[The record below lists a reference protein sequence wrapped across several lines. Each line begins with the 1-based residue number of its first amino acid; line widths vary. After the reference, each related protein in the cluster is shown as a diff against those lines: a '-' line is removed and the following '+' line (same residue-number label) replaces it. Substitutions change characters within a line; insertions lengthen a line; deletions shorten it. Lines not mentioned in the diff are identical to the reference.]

1 MNAICAYCVNLDAV
15 CNVRAGD
22 IYRLLPAGLSTEEAE
37 KMEISLKGS
46 ITRME
51 DLVSSLLYCMREGS
65 GAEILIES
73 PDMASRIGE
82 AFSWDIRLGGNAG
95 IMANV
100 LAHLGAK
107 PILNAPALGPRLAAL
122 LHPGVLVP
130 LSGALAVPRRVAEE
144 MGPKE
149 GYEPVHFV
157 FQFSRGLEI
166 KMGRNRFI
174 VPEDDRFFASYDP
187 VNTSLESS
195 PDFDSYCL
203 EHISD
208 YAGALV
214 SGLHLVPLQKYRA
227 VLQEKMDQLRSWKE
241 SHPDLFIH
249 MELGSFQSPRI
260 FSHLLDL
267 ISQVPIDS
275 LGMNEDELG
284 AAAGLP
290 QISAAGNPPFS
301 WQERMHAA
309 QSLQEKT
316 GVLRVAVH
324 TRDYILSVMNEGLL
338 PAKDEIAA
346 LQSGVDS
353 AASLAAGGSLLIEP
367 PAQFNET
374 GLAAAEELCRQ
385 GASRYGRGAALHS
398 GGRILSLIPA
408 RQVLRPR
415 ITVGLGDTAT
425 ASIFFRQLCAI
436 KGHLGPV

>member
-15 CNVRAGD
+15 CNIHAGD
-22 IYRLLPAGLSTEEAE
+22 ICRLLPAGLSTEETE
-37 KMEISLKGS
+37 EIKISLKGS

-73 PDMASRIGE
+73 PDMASRIGK
-82 AFSWDIRLGGNAG
+82 AFSWDSRLGGNAG

-107 PILNAPALGPRLAAL
+107 PTLNAPALGPRLAAL

-130 LSGALAVPRRVAEE
+130 LSGALAGPGRAAEE
-144 MGPKE
+144 MPEE
-149 GYEPVHFV
+149 GQEPVHFV
-157 FQFSRGLEI
+157 FQFSRGLEMAI
-166 KMGRNRFI
+166 GRDRFVVPQDNRFI
-174 VPEDDRFFASYDP
+174 ASYDP
-187 VNTSLESS
+187 INTSLESS

-214 SGLHLVPLQKYRA
+214 SGVHLVPLQKYRA
-227 VLQEKMDQLRSWKE
+227 VLRKKMDQLRSWKE
-241 SHPDLFIH
+241 SYRNLFIH

-260 FSHLLDL
+260 LSYLLDL
-267 ISQVPIDS
+267 ISQLPIES
-275 LGMNEDELG
+275 IGMNEDELG
-284 AAAGLP
+284 AAMGLL
-290 QISAAGNPPFS
+290 QISAAGNPPGS
-301 WQERMHAA
+301 WQERMQAA
-309 QSLQEKT
+309 QILQEKT

-338 PAKDEIAA
+338 PAKDEFAA

-353 AASLAAGGSLLIEP
+353 AASLAAGGSLMTEP

-374 GLAAAEELCRQ
+374 GLAAAAELGRQ
-385 GASRYGRGAALHS
+385 GASGYGRGAALHS
-398 GGRILSLIPA
+398 GGRVLSLVPA
-408 RQVLRPR
+408 RLVFRPR

-425 ASIFFRQLCAI
+425 ASIFFRQVCAI
-436 KGHLGPV
+436 KGDLDPV

>member
-15 CNVRAGD
+15 CNIHAGD
-22 IYRLLPAGLSTEEAE
+22 ICRLLPAGLSTEETE
-37 KMEISLKGS
+37 EIKISLKGS
-46 ITRME
+46 IARME
-51 DLVSSLLYCMREGS
+51 DLVTSLLYCMREGS

-73 PDMASRIGE
+73 PDMASRIGK
-82 AFSWDIRLGGNAG
+82 AFSWESRLGGNAG

-107 PILNAPALGPRLAAL
+107 PTLNAPALGPRLAAL

-130 LSGALAVPRRVAEE
+130 LSGALAGPGRAAEE
-144 MGPKE
+144 MPKISQ
-149 GYEPVHFV
+149 EPVHFV
-157 FQFSRGLEI
+157 FQFSRGLEMAI
-166 KMGRNRFI
+166 GRDRFVVPQDNRFI
-174 VPEDDRFFASYDP
+174 ASYDP

-214 SGLHLVPLQKYRA
+214 SGVHLVPLQKYQV
-227 VLQEKMDQLRSWKE
+227 VLREKMDQLRSWKE
-241 SHPDLFIH
+241 SYRNLFIH

-260 FSHLLDL
+260 LSYLLDL
-267 ISQVPIDS
+267 ISQLPIDS
-275 LGMNEDELG
+275 IGMNEDELG
-284 AAAGLP
+284 AAMGLL
-290 QISAAGNPPFS
+290 QISAAGNPPGS
-301 WQERMHAA
+301 WQERMQAA

-338 PAKDEIAA
+338 PAKDEFAA

-353 AASLAAGGSLLIEP
+353 AASLAAGGSLMTEP

-374 GLAAAEELCRQ
+374 GLAAAAELGRQ
-385 GASRYGRGAALHS
+385 GASGYGRGAALHS
-398 GGRILSLIPA
+398 GGRILSLVPA
-408 RQVLRPR
+408 RLVFRPR

-425 ASIFFRQLCAI
+425 ASIFFRQVCAI
-436 KGHLGPV
+436 KGDLDPV